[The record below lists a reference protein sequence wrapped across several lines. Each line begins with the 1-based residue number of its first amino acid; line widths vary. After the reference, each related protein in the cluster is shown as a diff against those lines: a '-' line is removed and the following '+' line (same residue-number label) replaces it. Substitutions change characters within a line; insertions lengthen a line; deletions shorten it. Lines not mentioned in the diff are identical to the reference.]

1 MNKHDS
7 AKQAFI
13 QLSNTANWLQGK
25 MTDILVPFQISV
37 QQLRTLAIVAQM
49 PERQATVKDIRQRMY
64 DPMSNVSRLL
74 NKLMEKQLIQKVRSA
89 EDQRVVYIQ
98 LTDAGLKLLN
108 DGQAAL
114 DQGMAALA
122 SLTTEQFK
130 QLNQLLTQLRQ

>member
-1 MNKHDS
+1 
-7 AKQAFI
+7 
-13 QLSNTANWLQGK
+13 
-25 MTDILVPFQISV
+25 
-37 QQLRTLAIVAQM
+37 
-49 PERQATVKDIRQRMY
+49 